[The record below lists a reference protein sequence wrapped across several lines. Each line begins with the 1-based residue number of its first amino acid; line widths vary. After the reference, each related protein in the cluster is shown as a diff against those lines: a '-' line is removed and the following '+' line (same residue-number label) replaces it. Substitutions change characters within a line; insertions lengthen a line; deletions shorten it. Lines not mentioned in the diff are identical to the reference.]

1 MRICILLVHLRS
13 VYHSMCVYMQ
23 SQGSP
28 LLCSVWVSADRS
40 WFNAVLEELAIKHF
54 CMPRDDPKTEM
65 AAISEEPPL
74 VSKYASFL
82 LTKKS

>member
-1 MRICILLVHLRS
+1 
-13 VYHSMCVYMQ
+13 MCVCVDTLIVGLPM
-23 SQGSP
+23 
-28 LLCSVWVSADRS
+28 LCFIWAAADRS

-74 VSKYASFL
+74 VSEYRSFVTQKQEDLYFFCVCLRL
-82 LTKKS
+82 LI